1 MVDFLLIFTI
11 SLVGALTTILIKM
24 GTTIKYE
31 EIDIN
36 LDENRD
42 EWNGIVKISGL
53 PMTPTITI
61 DEEIWAPNRDFRNPE
76 ELANRLK
83 EVEKAGGLDPIKKEE
98 EFQVLLNGLK
108 NLGVG
113 MRNLQNQINQ
123 LNMKL
128 NPQPQNLQPKNPPQ
142 ESVKTPIKETTK
154 S

>member
-1 MVDFLLIFTI
+1 MN
-11 SLVGALTTILIKM
+11 IKVYSQNNCLYCKKVKDKLDEFHV
-24 GTTIKYE
+24 KYE

-36 LDENRD
+36 LEENRD

-128 NPQPQNLQPKNPPQ
+128 NPQPQNPKPQNPPQ
-142 ESVKTPIKETTK
+142 EPVKTPIKETTK